1 MVSNNKQITIHEVQ
15 DKSKIPV
22 DQDSLA
28 AALVSSKFIDIMP
41 STFSRGFTPG
51 NQPGD
56 GDGDGDGEG
65 DETTDF
71 PAPEFSDIL
80 IKYQNAYESPNP
92 NSGSRRYG
100 ALYTSGGYTDSVE
113 LEFKV
118 MIPVELASQIVGVQ
132 VLSGNEVIAES

>member
-28 AALVSSKFIDIMP
+28 AALVSSKFIDVMP

-51 NQPGD
+51 QNEGD
-56 GDGDGDGEG
+56 GGE
-65 DETTDF
+65 DPEPPTDF
-71 PAPEFSDIL
+71 PAPEFSDIF
-80 IKYQNAYESPNP
+80 IKYQNSYESPNP
-92 NSGSRRYG
+92 DGNARKYG
-100 ALYTSGGYTDSVE
+100 TLYTSGGYTDSVE

-118 MIPVELASQIVGVQ
+118 LIPVELASQVIGVQ

>member
-28 AALVSSKFIDIMP
+28 ASLVSSKFIDVMP
-41 STFSRGFTPG
+41 STFSRGFTPVTG
-51 NQPGD
+51 GGDGD
-56 GDGDGDGEG
+56 GDGDGDGEQP
-65 DETTDF
+65 TDF
-71 PAPEFSDIL
+71 PAPEFSDIF
-80 IKYQNAYESPNP
+80 IKYQNAYESPNSDG
-92 NSGSRRYG
+92 NARKYG
-100 ALYTSGGYTDSVE
+100 TLYTSGGYTDSVE

-118 MIPVELASQIVGVQ
+118 LIPVELASQVIGVQ

>member
-28 AALVSSKFIDIMP
+28 AALVSSKFIDVMP
-41 STFSRGFTPG
+41 STFTRGFTPAV
-51 NQPGD
+51 QPGE
-56 GDGDGDGEG
+56 GDGDGEG
-65 DETTDF
+65 DEATDF

-80 IKYQNAYESPNP
+80 IKYQNSYESPNP
-92 NSGSRRYG
+92 DGSARKYG
-100 ALYTSGGYTDSVE
+100 TLYTSGGYTDSVE

-118 MIPVELASQIVGVQ
+118 MIPVELASQVIGVQ

>member
-1 MVSNNKQITIHEVQ
+1 MISDNKQITIHEVQ

-28 AALVSSKFIDIMP
+28 AALVSSKFIDVMP
-41 STFSRGFTPG
+41 STFSRGFT
-51 NQPGD
+51 Q
-56 GDGDGDGEG
+56 GDGEDPGEPDPG
-65 DETTDF
+65 DEQNDF

-80 IKYQNAYESPNP
+80 IKYQNSYESPNP
-92 NSGSRRYG
+92 DAGARKYG
-100 ALYTSGGYTDSVE
+100 TLYTSGGYTDSVE

-118 MIPVELASQIVGVQ
+118 MIPVELSSQVIGVQ

>member
-28 AALVSSKFIDIMP
+28 AALVSSKFIDVMP

-51 NQPGD
+51 QGD
-56 GDGDGDGEG
+56 GDGGGGE
-65 DETTDF
+65 DPEQPTDF
-71 PAPEFSDIL
+71 PAPEFSDIF
-80 IKYQNAYESPNP
+80 IKYQNTYESPNP
-92 NSGSRRYG
+92 DGNVRKYG
-100 ALYTSGGYTDSVE
+100 TLYTSGGYTDSVE

-118 MIPVELASQIVGVQ
+118 LIPVDLASQVIGVQ